1 MGKKKIGVKLIF
13 ILILVFFTFNLVY
26 PKFLNQYLG
35 LNFPEI
41 PFKLGLDLVGGSRL
55 IYETDLSKVEK
66 TKTEALSG
74 LRDVIEKR
82 VNILG
87 VREPI
92 VRIQEIGGSAR
103 LMVELAGIKN
113 VEEAIKAIGETPLLE
128 FREIEVKDLNA
139 PLRSAINPSDL
150 KPTSLTGQYLKK
162 ASLDFDNE
170 TLEPIVILEFDK
182 EGKELFKQITSR
194 NVDKPLAIFIDNNLI
209 SSPVVREPISSGRA
223 QITGNFTPEEAKKLV
238 NSLNAGA
245 LPVPIK
251 LISQETIAPS
261 LGKISLEKS
270 LKAGFFGLLGIILF
284 MICYYQ
290 MAGLA
295 ASLSLLV
302 YGLILLSLFKLF
314 SITLTLAGIAG
325 AILSIG
331 MAVDANVLIF
341 ARMKEEIKKGDSF
354 SRAIDIGFKRAWPSI
369 RDGNLTTLI
378 EAMIMFFLGTSFIQG
393 FALTTSLGILVSMF
407 SAIFITQTFLEIFI
421 GSKVRKQDK

>member
-1 MGKKKIGVKLIF
+1 
-13 ILILVFFTFNLVY
+13 
-26 PKFLNQYLG
+26 
-35 LNFPEI
+35 
-41 PFKLGLDLVGGSRL
+41 LVGGSRL

-295 ASLSLLV
+295 AFLSLLV